1 MSQSTVAARH
11 AVVIGGSLAGLCAA
25 RALVDHVDRVTVVDR
40 DRFPDGPTV
49 RAGVPQAHHLH
60 VLVTAGQQALDQLFP
75 GLLDELR
82 RAGAVEVAN
91 PTDILYLSAT
101 GWRDRFPPT
110 HRLVGI
116 SRERLDWTVR
126 GRLVADTRVR
136 FLPGHEVVGLL
147 GAADRDAVTGVE
159 LRRRGTGGTP
169 RQGGT
174 GDEVQ
179 RLDADLVIDASGR
192 SSHTPRWLDRLGYG
206 RPQEITVESGLGY
219 ASRRY
224 VLAPRVAAG
233 WKNIVLMP
241 QPPTTGRGGVI
252 YPIENDRWMVTL
264 GGLGG
269 DCPPTD
275 EAGFLEFARGLRSPV
290 LYEAIKDATP
300 DSPIH
305 GFRDTGNRRRRYE
318 AMPRWPDGFAVVGDA
333 ACTFN
338 PVYGQGMS
346 VAAQAGV
353 TLAAQLQTTGG
364 RLDRAAQ
371 VKVAAGS
378 EAAWL
383 IATGADLR
391 YPTTVGDQ
399 PARGG
404 RLSRWYLDR
413 AADVAN
419 RDPYVLK
426 ALTDVFHLVAP
437 LSAVAR
443 PGVALRVLRGRP
455 GPRLDTPPSATV
467 AG

>member
-1 MSQSTVAARH
+1 MSQSTVASRH

-25 RALVDHVDRVTVVDR
+25 RALLEHVDQVTVVDR
-40 DRFPDGPTV
+40 DRFPDEPKV

-60 VLVTAGQQALDQLFP
+60 VLVTAGQRALDQLFP
-75 GLLDELR
+75 GLIAELHEV
-82 RAGAVEVAN
+82 GAVRVDA
-91 PTDILYLSAT
+91 PTDILYLT
-101 GWRDRFPPT
+101 PVGWRERFPAT
-110 HRLVGI
+110 HRLVGV
-116 SRERLDWTVR
+116 SRELLDWTVR
-126 GRLVADTRVR
+126 RRLAADPRVR
-136 FLPGHEVVGLL
+136 FMPGHEAVRLL
-147 GAADRDAVTGVE
+147 GSDDRDAVTGVL
-159 LRRRGTGGTP
+159 LRPRGADTEVRR
-169 RQGGT
+169 
-174 GDEVQ
+174 V
-179 RLDADLVIDASGR
+179 DADLVVDASGR
-192 SSHTPRWLDRLGYG
+192 GSHAPQWLDDLGYG
-206 RPQEITVESGLGY
+206 RPDEVRVESGLGY

-224 VLAPRVAAG
+224 LLPAGTADG

-241 QPPTTGRGGVI
+241 QPPRSGRGGVL
-252 YPIENDRWMVTL
+252 YPIENGRWMVTL

-275 EAGFLEFARGLRSPV
+275 EAGFLDFARGLRSPV

-305 GFRDTGNRRRRYE
+305 GFRNTGNHRRRYE

-346 VAAQAGV
+346 VAAQAG
-353 TLAAQLQTTGG
+353 LALAEQLRTGGG
-364 RLDRAAQ
+364 RLGRAAQ

-378 EAAWL
+378 ETAWL

-399 PARGG
+399 PPRGG

-419 RDPYVLK
+419 RDPYVLRV
-426 ALTDVFHLVAP
+426 LTDVFHLVAP

-455 GPRLDTPPSATV
+455 GPRLDSPPPPA
-467 AG
+467 AAFR